1 MLFIELFVRQNV
13 LDADQRRQVAQGFLG
28 SMSGG
33 EDGMEGAAAEIF
45 ASQFQVVVHEPETW
59 VMGDRLLDA
68 DGPSPYMVRVHT
80 PGPWR
85 KDMGEYVIAAFT
97 KVITDVDPEA
107 AVQVHVLGVPEG
119 SIGVGGKAMTS
130 AALVEMMNEP
140 LKQDYAEG
148 KALKDPMCD
157 MLVSPDT
164 APTLE
169 WEGTLYGF
177 CCEGCRTEFIAKKEK
192 EKGREEARA

>member
-1 MLFIELFVRQNV
+1 
-13 LDADQRRQVAQGFLG
+13 
-28 SMSGG
+28 
-33 EDGMEGAAAEIF
+33 
-45 ASQFQVVVHEPETW
+45 VVVHEPETW
-59 VMGDRLLDA
+59 VVGDRPLDG
-68 DGPSPYMVRVHT
+68 DGPYPYMVRVHT

-85 KDMGEYVIAAFT
+85 KDISGHVIASFT
-97 KVITDVDPEA
+97 RAVTDVDPDA

-119 SIGVGGKAMTS
+119 GIGVRGEAKTS
-130 AALVEMMNEP
+130 AALVDMMNEP

-148 KALKDPMCD
+148 RALKDPICD

-177 CCEGCRTEFIAKKEK
+177 CCEGCREEFVRKQEKK
-192 EKGREEARA
+192 RESARA